1 MHKILFIVRIDALN
15 KNGGDL
21 VQAKKYKE
29 MILRNINA
37 EVLFA
42 HEISEVELKTIHWDI
57 VQIFNISRIYEHNYI
72 LEKIQYDILY
82 LSPIVQPNYKF
93 SRKDYIKS
101 FIRGLLVR
109 KFIRYINNQKI
120 QNIFIKVNVCTYLSN
135 LEQQYFEKTFFKAN
149 FSIIIYNGVDR
160 KVKRIIDEKDIDFLI
175 VGRIEKS
182 KNSLFVAEFL
192 SRYFSSQKVLFIG
205 GKNKY
210 HYNYVNKFLTF
221 MDKKDKIS
229 FKGIVP
235 YSEVQNVMQRSK
247 ILINL
252 SLIEVS
258 PLVDLEA
265 LSNSM
270 KVLTTESS
278 FSHLKENEC
287 IQMVNPVDELI
298 IKEKLNF
305 LLNTTCDKSQDY
317 VNIWDDNLAE
327 YIHTIKLT
335 LKGDK

>member
-1 MHKILFIVRIDALN
+1 MIS
-15 KNGGDL
+15 
-21 VQAKKYKE
+21 KKE
-29 MILRNINA
+29 Q
-37 EVLFA
+37 V
-42 HEISEVELKTIHWDI
+42 
-57 VQIFNISRIYEHNYI
+57 
-72 LEKIQYDILY
+72 
-82 LSPIVQPNYKF
+82 
-93 SRKDYIKS
+93 
-101 FIRGLLVR
+101 
-109 KFIRYINNQKI
+109 
-120 QNIFIKVNVCTYLSN
+120 QNIFIKVNICTYLSN